1 MQGRRKQELKLI
13 AVWLNLKTDSY
24 IFAFAYRFLR
34 YSSQTLK
41 QHGTYSAQTQNT
53 FYLKLKAFNSINS
66 QLREISSCVLS
77 RIIQQCIIPV
87 AVLSTTGG
95 AAVGDGGGLDPGA
108 VQKEPDNR
116 IFRLSRN
123 TRFLRVL
130 IFLVFCS
137 FFCDP
142 QKQAPVKIYSTSEII
157 HSNEKHK

>member
-1 MQGRRKQELKLI
+1 MEVKKCHIRCEVQHFWFHFVEQYLTDHRNILGRMQGRRKQELKLI
-13 AVWLNLKTDSY
+13 AVWLNLKTDSH

-66 QLREISSCVLS
+66 QLRGISSCVLS
-77 RIIQQCIIPV
+77 RIIQCIIPV

-108 VQKEPDNR
+108 V
-116 IFRLSRN
+116 
-123 TRFLRVL
+123 
-130 IFLVFCS
+130 
-137 FFCDP
+137 
-142 QKQAPVKIYSTSEII
+142 
-157 HSNEKHK
+157 